1 MRRRHFEALQPLC
14 PVCRAVGSGSA
25 PLRIASVAREADGHI
40 LEGVLHC
47 SQPNCQR
54 EYPILDGIP
63 LIIANLRS
71 YISDSVLA
79 IYGRRDLSESLESL
93 LGDCCGPG
101 STFDQTRQHLSSY
114 AWEHY
119 ADLDP
124 DEPTGEPRPG
134 TMLCALEAGW
144 ELAAAFPPGPLL
156 EVGCSV
162 GRGTFALAERSESLV
177 LGVDLN
183 FAMLRMASEVLRQ
196 GSVRYPRRRVGLVYD
211 RREFSASFSHSEN
224 VDFWACDALALPFA
238 ASTFSLAVS
247 LNVLDCVA
255 GPAEF
260 LAQLG
265 FVLQAGGKAM
275 LTCPY
280 DWSPG
285 ATPLETWLG
294 GHSQR
299 SPSEGASEPVLRS
312 LLTPGASPASV
323 SGLEFV
329 GERLKLP
336 WHVRLHDRSTMT
348 YQVHLVVA
356 ERARV

>member
-1 MRRRHFEALQPLC
+1 MQPVC
-14 PVCRAVGSGSA
+14 PVCRATGRGSV
-25 PLRIASVAREADGHI
+25 PLRIAEVAREAGGHI

-47 SQPNCQR
+47 SRPDCQR

-63 LIIANLRS
+63 LIIANLRA
-71 YISDSVLA
+71 YVSDNVLA
-79 IYGRRDLSESLESL
+79 LYGRRDLSATLESL

-101 STFDQTRQHLSSY
+101 SAFDQTRQHLSSY

-124 DEPTGEPRPG
+124 GEPVGEPRPG
-134 TMLCALEAGW
+134 TMLGTLQAGW
-144 ELAAAFPPGPLL
+144 ELAAALPPGPLL
-156 EVGCSV
+156 EIGCSV
-162 GRGTFALAERSESLV
+162 GRGTFALAERSEALV

-183 FAMLRMASEVLRQ
+183 FAMLRMAGEILRQ
-196 GSVRYPRRRVGLVYD
+196 GIVRYPRRRVGLVYD
-211 RREFSASFSHSEN
+211 RREFSAAFSHGEK
-224 VDFWACDALALPFA
+224 VDFWACDALALPFTA
-238 ASTFSLAVS
+238 GTFSLAVS

-260 LAQLG
+260 LAQLES
-265 FVLQAGGKAM
+265 VLSVGGKAV

-299 SPSEGASEPVLRS
+299 SSSAGASEPVLRG
-312 LLTPGASPASV
+312 LLTPGASPSSV
-323 SGLEFV
+323 PGLQFL
-329 GERLKLP
+329 GERRELP

-356 ERARV
+356 ERTQG